1 MSQKFSAHR
10 TPMEFAERVIE
21 TRGRTRYDNLKAKAK
36 GIRDKDYEK
45 VEKYLI
51 EETNKLT
58 Q

>member
-1 MSQKFSAHR
+1 
-10 TPMEFAERVIE
+10 MEFAERVIE